1 MEGGICV
8 AVVEDDASLS
18 KALARILRIKGYAPK
33 TFSSA
38 EALLRDGCADAI
50 RCLVLDIQLPGM
62 SGFELHQRLSRD
74 GRAPPVI
81 FITAY
86 DDDDARTHAE
96 AAHGVYLV
104 KPFTGQILLETVG
117 RMLAPPAASLKGG

>member
-1 MEGGICV
+1 MESGICV

-18 KALARILRIKGYAPK
+18 QALARILRIKGYTPRI
-33 TFSSA
+33 FSSA
-38 EALLRDGCADAI
+38 EALLQDNDPAAI

-62 SGFELHQRLSRD
+62 SGFELHQRLLRD

-86 DDDDARTHAE
+86 DDDDARTQAE

-104 KPFTGQILLETVG
+104 KPFTGQALLQTVG
-117 RMLAPPAASLKGG
+117 RVLAPPPTACGAG